1 MSAVRKSASPSSRSS
16 EVPSSIFRSIARRAG
31 SAVLTG
37 SVPPGRSAG
46 AWVGQ
51 RPARHVLVSVR
62 NAGKGHK
69 DVGRVSL
76 RSSCT
81 SQKPSCTRGSRRPP
95 RERTRL
101 VTSTTPT
108 ELEAATAL
116 DPPARSFAVD
126 VWRRFSRA
134 PGAVVGAVVIGTIVL
149 LALFAPLVA
158 SSDPLGQ
165 NIAYGPHA
173 PSAAHWFGTD
183 KLGRDVFSR
192 IVYGARISI
201 RIGFVAVGFAISAGT
216 LIGLVAGYAGGR
228 TESALMAL
236 MDLMLAFPSI
246 ILAIGITTILGP
258 SITNLMIA
266 VGIVYVPQYARL
278 ARSAARAIGAA
289 TPLILA
295 RHVLPNILA
304 PLLVQATLGIATAE
318 LEAAGL
324 SYLGLGA
331 RPPTPVWGAML
342 NDARDYWISAPWA
355 LIFPGVAIPVLVLGF
370 NLLGDGLRD
379 ALDPKQR

>member
-1 MSAVRKSASPSSRSS
+1 M
-16 EVPSSIFRSIARRAG
+16 
-31 SAVLTG
+31 
-37 SVPPGRSAG
+37 
-46 AWVGQ
+46 
-51 RPARHVLVSVR
+51 
-62 NAGKGHK
+62 
-69 DVGRVSL
+69 
-76 RSSCT
+76 
-81 SQKPSCTRGSRRPP
+81 
-95 RERTRL
+95 
-101 VTSTTPT
+101 TSTTPT
-108 ELEAATAL
+108 ELEAATA
-116 DPPARSFAVD
+116 PEPGTRGFALD
-126 VWRRFSRA
+126 VWRRFRRSPGA
-134 PGAVVGAVVIGTIVL
+134 LIGAVVVGTI
-149 LALFAPLVA
+149 ALIAVFAPFVA
-158 SSDPLGQ
+158 GSDPLAQHVAIG
-165 NIAYGPHA
+165 ARP
-173 PSAAHWFGTD
+173 PSATHWFGTD
-183 KLGRDVFSR
+183 KLGRELFAR

-201 RIGFVAVGFAISAGT
+201 QIGFVAVGLAITVGT
-216 LIGLVAGYAGGR
+216 LIGLVAGYAGKR
-228 TESALMAL
+228 TESVLMGA

-278 ARSAARAIGAA
+278 ARSATLAVKEHEFIEAARAIGAG
-289 TPLILA
+289 TPAILA

-331 RPPTPVWGAML
+331 RPPAPEWGAML

-355 LIFPGVAIPVLVLGF
+355 LIFPGLSITTLVLGF